1 MIKNAVQDGYTVSV
15 GGDNSEAGMDGKFD
29 VAIVPEWDIP
39 SDYINQGSREFRI
52 ANGTTGDDHG
62 VHVVGYKEIG
72 GRDWFLIKDS
82 NRSSRLGEFKGYY
95 FWDGDYI
102 KLKMLS
108 FTIHEDR
115 LNEYL
120 N

>member
-1 MIKNAVQDGYTVSV
+1 VSI
-15 GGDNSEAGMDGKFD
+15 GGDNSEAGMDGSFD
-29 VAIVPEWDIP
+29 KAIVPEWDVP
-39 SDYINQGSREFRI
+39 AEYINQGSREFRI

-62 VHVVGYKEIG
+62 VHIVGYTAKG

-82 NRSSRLGEFKGYY
+82 NRSSRLGRHQGYY

-108 FTIHEDR
+108 FTIHADR
-115 LNEYL
+115 LKEYL